1 MGPEMAPK
9 PPNVRAPR
17 RSRGAPLDCIA
28 MGPEMAPK
36 PPNVRAAPAKP
47 WRPSGL
53 RRDGPEM
60 APKPPNVRA
69 APAKP
74 WRPSGLRSDYLPICF
89 NRYAFTGGVIGYGSS
104 PLGPNHLS

>member
-1 MGPEMAPK
+1 
-9 PPNVRAPR
+9 
-17 RSRGAPLDCIA
+17 

-36 PPNVRAAPAKP
+36 PPNVRAAP
-47 WRPSGL
+47 
-53 RRDGPEM
+53 
-60 APKPPNVRA
+60 V
-69 APAKP
+69 KP